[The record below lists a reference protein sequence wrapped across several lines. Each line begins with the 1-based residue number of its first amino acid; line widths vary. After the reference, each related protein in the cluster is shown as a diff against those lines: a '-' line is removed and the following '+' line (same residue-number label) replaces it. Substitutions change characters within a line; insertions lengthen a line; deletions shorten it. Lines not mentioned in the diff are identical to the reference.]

1 MLIRYDRHAVRNVKV
16 FAGEE
21 CLTTSG
27 RHCHEGHSL
36 REEEKVRVRLQV
48 WRMMKEENVEEELAK
63 LLKNEVKKA
72 QNVQGKWNAM
82 KNTSQQSTAQVVR
95 KVVDRYL
102 TTVVS
107 NYL

>member
-1 MLIRYDRHAVRNVKV
+1 
-16 FAGEE
+16 
-21 CLTTSG
+21 
-27 RHCHEGHSL
+27 
-36 REEEKVRVRLQV
+36 
-48 WRMMKEENVEEELAK
+48 MKEENVEEELAK

-102 TTVVS
+102 TSVVS